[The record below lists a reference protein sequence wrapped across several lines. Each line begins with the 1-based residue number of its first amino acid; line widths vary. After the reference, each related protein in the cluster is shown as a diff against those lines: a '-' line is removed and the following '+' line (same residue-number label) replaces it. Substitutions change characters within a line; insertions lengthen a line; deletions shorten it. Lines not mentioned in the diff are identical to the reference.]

1 MLIEQ
6 IIDFEWRGSGPLALH
21 VFLQLVIFMTNKNL

>member
-6 IIDFEWRGSGPLALH
+6 IIDFGIEEAWASMSYMC
-21 VFLQLVIFMTNKNL
+21 FIQLVIFMT